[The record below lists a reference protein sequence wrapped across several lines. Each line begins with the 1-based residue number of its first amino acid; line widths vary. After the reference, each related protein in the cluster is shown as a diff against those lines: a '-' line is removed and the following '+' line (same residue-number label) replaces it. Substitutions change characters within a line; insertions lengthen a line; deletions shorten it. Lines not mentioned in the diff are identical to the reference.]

1 MTLRNFRQI
10 SEEAQFDIVEHQ
22 GVLLAERE
30 VAFCTL
36 RLYAVDGFYVEVHHH
51 HHFNVIVQVEAF
63 GSNER
68 LDSWLEEIP
77 LDDLLQ

>member
-10 SEEAQFDIVEHQ
+10 SEEAQFDVVEHQ
-22 GVLLAERE
+22 GILLAERE
-30 VAFCTL
+30 VEFCTL
-36 RLYAVDGFYVEVHHH
+36 RLYAVGGFYVEVHHH

-63 GSNER
+63 GPNER
-68 LDSWLEEIP
+68 LDSWLDEIP